1 MKFIN
6 KAKTLKQ
13 IKIIGGKIPRLK
25 IYKSADFFKRP
36 QKILRDIKITF
47 RNKIAI
53 RSCYKDEDKS
63 YKSNAGKY
71 LSFININCED
81 EKELKIK
88 IKKVILSYKKNIYS
102 SEFFIQEM
110 VKNIKVS
117 GVILTRNLNNY
128 APCININYYIG
139 KDSSIVTS
147 GRHGS
152 KNIIYIENSRYKL
165 KKFSKLIKVINNIK
179 KLNKIDKIDLDI
191 EFAIDKKN
199 NIYILQVRQ
208 LVVPKNLI
216 KYPFDQ
222 KKLFFKLEKKIKKQ
236 QKKHY
241 DLIGE
246 TTYFGVMPDWNP
258 AEIIGIKP
266 RPLAL
271 SLYKELITDHIWA
284 QNRTIYG
291 YKNLDQFHLMTT
303 FYGTPYIDIRID
315 FNSWIPKDLPIFLS
329 KKIITRYL
337 NIFRNKKYLHDKV
350 EFEILFTCYSLS
362 TERKVN
368 DRLNKLINNQEKK
381 ILLDNLKKINST
393 AVNKIDQ
400 DYLLIQK
407 LIRKQNLI
415 KNSSLYYLDKIYFL
429 LEDCKKY
436 GTLPFASLARCAF
449 ISIEILNSFV
459 EEKIMNNEEKLN
471 FLSTIKTISTEMRED
486 LYKNKK
492 FFLKKYGH
500 LRPGTYEITSLNY
513 RDNFS
518 NYFNNYYNF
527 KHIRNKKNYFIFNQ
541 DQKRKINLFI
551 NKTKIYKNFDE
562 LIDFIIKSIKYR
574 EYAKFV
580 FTKSIDLVFEN
591 LEKFGDKFNLNKDN
605 LSYIKINKIFDLH
618 SSFSN
623 YESIKN
629 LKRHIAENKKEYN
642 NNKLINLPEVI
653 TSGKDLFIQN
663 KDQTKINFISNKSVT
678 GKIYEIKKLELCSNI
693 KGIVCIENADPGYDF
708 LFSKNITGLIT
719 KYGGQNSHMA
729 IRCAE
734 INLPA
739 LIGVGEK
746 IYDIIIKNKF
756 IKFDCVL
763 KKIDFIN

>member
-13 IKIIGGKIPRLK
+13 IKIIGGNVPKLK
-25 IYKSADFFKRP
+25 IYKSGDFFKRP
-36 QKILRDIKITF
+36 QEIIKDIKKNF
-47 RNKIAI
+47 KNKIAI

-63 YKSNAGKY
+63 WKSNAGKY
-71 LSFININCED
+71 LSFININCKNE
-81 EKELKIK
+81 EELKIK
-88 IKKVILSYKKNIYS
+88 IKKVILSYKKNINS

-139 KDSSIVTS
+139 NDSSIVTS
-147 GRHGS
+147 GKHGS
-152 KNIIYIENSRYKL
+152 KNIIYIENSAYKI
-165 KKFSKLIKVINNIK
+165 KKFSKLINVINNIK
-179 KLNKIDKIDLDI
+179 KLNKIKNIDLDI
-191 EFAIDKKN
+191 EFAIDKKKK
-199 NIYILQVRQ
+199 IYILQVRK
-208 LVVPKNLI
+208 LVVPKNFI
-216 KYPFDQ
+216 NYPFDQ

-236 QKKHY
+236 QKKHH
-241 DLIGE
+241 DLIGG

-284 QNRTIYG
+284 QNRSIYG

-315 FNSWIPKDLPIFLS
+315 FNSWIPKNLPATLS
-329 KKIITRYL
+329 KKIINKYL
-337 NIFRNKKYLHDKV
+337 NVFKNKKYLHDKV

-362 TERKVN
+362 TEKKI
-368 DRLNKLINNQEKK
+368 DERLNQLINSKEKK
-381 ILLDNLKKINST
+381 ILLDNLKKINLT
-393 AVNKIDQ
+393 AIHKIDQ
-400 DYLLIQK
+400 DHLLMK
-407 LIRKQNLI
+407 ELIKKQNLI
-415 KNSSLYYLDKIYFL
+415 KKSSHYYLDKIYFL

-449 ISIEILNSFV
+449 ISTEILNSFV
-459 EEKIMNNEEKLN
+459 EEKIINNEERLK
-471 FLSTIKTISTEMRED
+471 FLSTIKTISTEMRAD

-492 FFLKKYGH
+492 SFLKKYGH
-500 LRPGTYEITSLNY
+500 LRPGTYEITSINY
-513 RDNFS
+513 RNNFS
-518 NYFNNYYNF
+518 NYFNNYHSF
-527 KHIRNKKNYFIFNQ
+527 KNLQKTDYFEFTQNQ
-541 DQKRKINLFI
+541 KEKIDRFI

-562 LIDFIIKSIKYR
+562 LINFIIKSIKYR

-591 LEKFGDKFNLNKDN
+591 LEKFGSKYNLNKDN

-629 LKRHIAENKKEYN
+629 LKKHILENKKEYN

-653 TSGKDLFIQN
+653 TCGKDLFIQN
-663 KDQTKINFISNKSVT
+663 KDQTKINFISNKSIT

-693 KGIVCIENADPGYDF
+693 NGIVCIENADPGYDF

-746 IYDIIIKNKF
+746 MYDLIIKNKF
-756 IKFDCVL
+756 IKIDCVL
-763 KKIDFIN
+763 RKIDFIN